1 MINHL
6 RRVIDVT
13 HNPRIYGLSAWFSAY
28 MTPKV
33 DCFLIYDPFGRVAE
47 AFRQTAYIRR
57 LYGQLCCPLWLFRGL
72 RPLNFNLQQ
81 NIIFALISPCAYYPC
96 KLSSTFC
103 FHHTFILT
111 FSHKTLCVAHSGFFS
126 LFADYLSNK
135 LTSPNFALFCPDL
148 SVTAFLRDSKFI
160 YADTP
165 SINIAT
171 GFADFP

>member
-13 HNPRIYGLSAWFSAY
+13 HNPRIYGLSAWFSACT
-28 MTPKV
+28 TPKV

-47 AFRQTAYIRR
+47 AFRQMAYLRR
-57 LYGQLCCPLWLFRGL
+57 LCGQLCCPLWLFRGL

-96 KLSSTFC
+96 KFSSTFC
-103 FHHTFILT
+103 FHLTFILI

-126 LFADYLSNK
+126 LSADYLIEEIN
-135 LTSPNFALFCPDL
+135 LA
-148 SVTAFLRDSKFI
+148 KFRLI
-160 YADTP
+160 LP
-165 SINIAT
+165 
-171 GFADFP
+171 